1 MPRSLRAAIVSGA
14 LAVAV
19 AGCSGDASSS
29 SDASTSQSTPTSAL
43 QPLSTTDEV
52 ARSTSGPVG
61 AELPIIEQIDEAVA
75 ALDTELSGAQSFFE
89 INATARLVNM
99 FVALNNGA
107 VAQPWV
113 YLDGTLTSSEG
124 QPASGGSFEIAAVDF
139 DPEVILS
146 TVLTDLPDITIE
158 TFYIHGDGQGHVLYG
173 VLATTS
179 KGGGLDVILG
189 ADGAVKSVDPVN

>member
-1 MPRSLRAAIVSGA
+1 MPRRPRAVVVAGA
-14 LAVAV
+14 LLVAVAVAVAV
-19 AGCSGDASSS
+19 AGCSDGGASSS
-29 SDASTSQSTPTSAL
+29 T
-43 QPLSTTDEV
+43 PLSTPLSTVEV
-52 ARSTSGPVG
+52 AQSAVGPVG
-61 AELPIIEQIDEAVA
+61 IELPIIEQIDEAVA
-75 ALDTELSGAQSFFE
+75 ALDTELGGAQSFFE

-113 YLDGTLTSSEG
+113 YLDGTLTASEG

>member
-1 MPRSLRAAIVSGA
+1 MPRSPRAVIVSGA

-19 AGCSGDASSS
+19 AVAGCSNDDASSS
-29 SDASTSQSTPTSAL
+29 T
-43 QPLSTTDEV
+43 PLSTPLPTVEV
-52 ARSTSGPVG
+52 AQSAVGPVG
-61 AELPIIEQIDEAVA
+61 VELPIIEQIDEAVA
-75 ALDTELSGAQSFFE
+75 ALDTELRGAQSFFE

-113 YLDGTLTSSEG
+113 YLGGTLTSSEG

-139 DPEVILS
+139 DPEIILS
-146 TVLTDLPDITIE
+146 KVLSDLPDITIE
-158 TFYIHGDGQGHVLYG
+158 SFYIHGDGQGNVLYG

-189 ADGAVKSVDPVN
+189 PDGAVKSVDPVN

>member
-1 MPRSLRAAIVSGA
+1 MPRRPRAVVVVAGSL
-14 LAVAV
+14 LVAV
-19 AGCSGDASSS
+19 VAAGCSNGDASSS
-29 SDASTSQSTPTSAL
+29 TQLSTSPTSV
-43 QPLSTTDEV
+43 EV
-52 ARSTSGPVG
+52 APSTVGPVG
-61 AELPIIEQIDEAVA
+61 GELPIIDQIDEAVA
-75 ALDTELSGAQSFFE
+75 ALDAELRGAQSFFE

-113 YLDGTLTSSEG
+113 YLGGTLTSSEG
-124 QPASGGSFEIAAVDF
+124 QPASGGSFGIAAVDF
-139 DPEVILS
+139 DPQVILS
-146 TVLTDLPDITIE
+146 TVLTDLPDITIQS
-158 TFYIHGDGQGHVLYG
+158 FYIHGDGQGNVLYG